1 MTVKDLVECS
11 FFVKNIEVIIRENG
25 GGTWIQ
31 GFRIGKD
38 AMLYRYEHCAEHREQ
53 RGMFGTDLYK
63 LKDDEILDAKTS
75 SNLPM
80 KVMCIEPKKAPKE
93 ILDLVVHDYQPR
105 HIPSFHGEALTH
117 NDFDL
122 EINCYPPE
130 RQEKLAVYREINEDK
145 IDDGQL
151 AGQMSIEDFLGGD

>member
-1 MTVKDLVECS
+1 MTVRDLVECAY
-11 FFVKNIEVIIRENG
+11 FVKNIQIIIRENG
-25 GGTWIQ
+25 GGRWFQ

-38 AMLYRYEHCAEHREQ
+38 AMLYKYEHCAEHREQ

-63 LKDDEILDAKTS
+63 LKDGEILDTTTVY
-75 SNLPM
+75 NLPM

-93 ILDLVVHDYQPR
+93 VLDLVVHHYQPR

-122 EINCYPPE
+122 NIDCFPPE
-130 RQEKLAVYREINEDK
+130 RQEKLAEYREIVEDK
-145 IDDGQL
+145 VDGEQI
-151 AGQMSIEDFLGGD
+151 AGQMSIEDFLGGG